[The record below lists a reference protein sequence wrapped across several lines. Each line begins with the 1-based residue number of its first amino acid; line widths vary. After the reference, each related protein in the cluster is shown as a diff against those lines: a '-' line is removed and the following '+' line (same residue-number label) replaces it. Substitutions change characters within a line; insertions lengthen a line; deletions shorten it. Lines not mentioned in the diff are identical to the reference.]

1 MTRRQKKAARR
12 IAVAAVLLAVVWL
25 LPLHGAIRLV
35 AFLVPYAVVGWDVLK
50 NAGRNIAHGQVF
62 DEKLLMAI
70 ATIGAFATGEYPE
83 AVAVM
88 LFYQIG
94 ELFQSIA
101 VGRSRKSITEL
112 MELRPDYANVL
123 RDGQEQRVDP
133 EEVNIGEHIIVRP
146 GERVPLDGVIVEGAT
161 AVDVSALTGE
171 SMPLDKDVGDA
182 LVSGSVNLTGAVTV
196 EVTRVFSEST
206 AAKILELVESAS
218 EKKARAE
225 RFITRFARW
234 YTPAVVIAAVL
245 LCVIPPLFPGQTWRV
260 WFSRALIFLVVSCP
274 CALVISIP
282 LSFFGGIGGASRRGI
297 LMKGA
302 GYLEAL
308 AGVRTVVFDKT
319 GTLTT
324 GRFAVTGVFPAEGI
338 TEDMLLEFA
347 AAAECFSNHPI
358 AAAVLQAYDGS
369 IEQARLKDARDHTGH
384 GVEVSLDGQQV
395 FAGNARLMA
404 SAGIT
409 PAECLEPGTVLHVAA
424 DGRYLGC
431 IVVSDTCKNEAAD
444 AIAALH
450 RLGVTKTVMLTG
462 DRSNAAEAVAK
473 HLGLSEYHA
482 ELLPGDKVDA
492 VETLLKE
499 GQPLAFVGDGVN
511 DAPVLARADVGV
523 AMGALGSDAAIEAA
537 DVVLMDDSLQKLPE
551 AIVLARRT
559 MRIVRQNIIFALTVK
574 ALVLL
579 LGALGRASMWTAVFA
594 DVGVMVI
601 AILNA
606 MRALRAPKMSK

>member
-1 MTRRQKKAARR
+1 MTRRQKKAAWR
-12 IAVAAVLLAVVWL
+12 IAAAAVLLAAAWP
-25 LPLHGAIRLV
+25 LPLHGPARLA
-35 AFLVPYAVVGWDVLK
+35 AFLIPYAVVGWDVLK
-50 NAGRNIAHGQVF
+50 NAGRNIVHGRVF

-88 LFYQIG
+88 LFYQVG

-101 VGRSRKSITEL
+101 VGRSRKSIAEL

-123 RDGQEQRVDP
+123 RDGQELRVDP
-133 EEVNIGEHIIVRP
+133 DEVSIGERIVVRP
-146 GERVPLDGVIVEGAT
+146 GERVPLDGTIVEGAT
-161 AVDVSALTGE
+161 AVDASALTGE
-171 SMPLDKDVGDA
+171 SMPLDKNVGDA

-196 EVTRVFSEST
+196 QVERVFSEST

-245 LCVIPPLFPGQTWRV
+245 LCVVPPLFPGQTWRV

-302 GYLEAL
+302 GDLETL

-324 GRFAVTGVFPAEGI
+324 GRFAVTGRFPAGGV
-338 TEDMLLEFA
+338 TETELLEAA
-347 AAAECFSNHPI
+347 AAAERFSNHPI
-358 AAAVLQAYDGS
+358 AAAVLQACQSGIDP
-369 IEQARLKDARDHTGH
+369 ARLKHARAHTGH
-384 GVEVSLDGQQV
+384 GVEVCFDGRRI
-395 FAGNARLMA
+395 FAGNAGLMMQI
-404 SAGIT
+404 GVT
-409 PAECLEPGTVLHVAA
+409 PAECTEPGTVLHIAS

-431 IVVSDTCKNEAAD
+431 IVVSDTCKAEAVE
-444 AIAALH
+444 AIAALN
-450 RLGVTKTVMLTG
+450 RLGVKKTVMLTG
-462 DRSNAAEAVAK
+462 DRRNAAEAVAQR
-473 HLGLSEYHA
+473 LGLTEFRA
-482 ELLPGDKVDA
+482 ELLPADKVDA
-492 VETLLKE
+492 VESLLRE

-537 DVVLMDDSLQKLPE
+537 DVVLMDDSLLKLPE
-551 AIVLARRT
+551 AIMLARRT
-559 MRIVRQNIIFALTVK
+559 MRIVRQNILFALAVK

-579 LGALGRASMWTAVFA
+579 LGALGMASMWTAVFA
-594 DVGVMVI
+594 DVGVMVL

-606 MRALRAPKMSK
+606 MRALRAPKR